1 VSLVGDYISVG
12 VLDIKHRAEE
22 DIETFRR
29 TFHKF
34 AFAFKGRNHKM
45 GNGKQIVLVASGVI
59 NNVY

>member
-1 VSLVGDYISVG
+1 

-22 DIETFRR
+22 GIATFRR

-34 AFAFKGRNHKM
+34 AFEFKGRIHKV

-59 NNVY
+59 NNFY